1 MTSHTS
7 PQRWPAVLVACF
19 VVLLVLLAALT
30 GCNRSSQNA
39 GSPLPTELFVVNT
52 SPDQQRIRAEAVRD
66 LARAVPQQVREG
78 GTLVVGMTGNYPP
91 LSFRADDAMTMIG
104 IEPDLAQLIADV
116 LDLKL
121 ELIITDWLDVFA
133 GVTDGRFHIGLGNVA
148 VTPERLN
155 RFDMIAYQQENQA
168 FAVLAGSPIESLQH
182 PGDIAGLRIGV
193 GAHTKSEEILED
205 WNDSLRNAGLEPA
218 ELKNFAETWEYQA
231 ALEAGEIDATFGPMS
246 ILNFEAV
253 TKGRSRVVGQ
263 VPGDGVRP
271 ALVSAIVKKDAALGP
286 LVRDAIDTVIVTG
299 KYQAIFERW
308 ALQHAMLPS
317 STLHGSELN

>member
-7 PQRWPAVLVACF
+7 PQRRPLVVLACF
-19 VVLLVLLAALT
+19 VALLALLAALT
-30 GCNRSSQNA
+30 GCNRNGQPERNS
-39 GSPLPTELFVVNT
+39 LPTELFVVNT

-66 LARAVPQQVREG
+66 LAQAVPQEVRDG

-133 GVTDGRFHIGLGNVA
+133 GVTDGRFHVGLGNIA
-148 VTPERLN
+148 LTPERLE
-155 RFDMIAYQQENQA
+155 RFDMVAYQQENQA
-168 FAVLAGSPIESLQH
+168 FGVAAGSPIESLQH

-193 GAHTKSEEILED
+193 GAQTKSEAILLD

-218 ELKNFAETWEYQA
+218 ELENYAEPWEYQA
-231 ALEAGEIDATFGPMS
+231 ALDAGEIDATFGPMS

-253 TKGRSRVVGQ
+253 TKGRSRIVGQ

-271 ALVSAIVKKDAALGP
+271 ALVSAIVKKGSELGP
-286 LVRDAIDTVIVTG
+286 LVCKAIDTVIVTG

-308 ALQHAMLPS
+308 ALEHAMLPS
-317 STLHGSELN
+317 STINGTEPN

>member
-7 PQRWPAVLVACF
+7 PQRRPIVVVACF
-19 VVLLVLLAALT
+19 VVLLVLLAALN
-30 GCNRSSQNA
+30 GCNRSSQPA
-39 GSPLPTELFVVNT
+39 GNSLPAELFVVNT
-52 SPDQQRIRAEAVRD
+52 SPDQQRIRAEAVRE
-66 LARAVPQQVREG
+66 LAHAVPQQVRDG

-116 LDLKL
+116 LDLEL

-133 GVTDGRFHIGLGNVA
+133 GVTDGRFHVGLGNIA
-148 VTPERLN
+148 LTPERLA
-155 RFDMIAYQQENQA
+155 RYDMVAYQQENQA
-168 FAVLAGSPIESLQH
+168 FAVVDGSPIESLQH
-182 PGDIAGLRIGV
+182 PGDISGLRIGV
-193 GAHTKSEEILED
+193 GGQTKSEEILED
-205 WNDSLRNAGLEPA
+205 WNASLRNAGLEPA
-218 ELKNFAETWEYQA
+218 ELQNFSETWEYQA

-246 ILNFEAV
+246 ILNFESV
-253 TKGRSRVVGQ
+253 TKGRSRIVGQ

-271 ALVSAIVKKDAALGP
+271 ALVSAIVKKDAQLGP

-308 ALQHAMLPS
+308 ALEHAMLPS
-317 STLHGSELN
+317 STLNATELN